1 MSIKCINFK
10 DQYAWMFNSIH
21 PYMTGCDAMADE
33 KAVTF
38 NKYSEKFSHTHYEG
52 SYLNLSTSSNPHQV
66 KVIVWQ
72 NQQKFE
78 MYLPVLLQEGVPL
91 VRLSVDCDQNAVVE
105 DEVIQ
110 FAQSIATFHFDS
122 QPDF

>member
-1 MSIKCINFK
+1 
-10 DQYAWMFNSIH
+10 
-21 PYMTGCDAMADE
+21 MADE

-52 SYLNLSTSSNPHQV
+52 SYLNLNTSSNPHQV